1 MNFQNKREAYV
12 MDNKHQNHT
21 KSESQD
27 NPLATNLES
36 NIQQHPNGKE
46 KNHRLP
52 FSIVLNIPNG
62 FQIQKEKNP
71 KVMYDLNHLSM
82 IKETCKK
89 SIDVDNCGYVD
100 VDLHALKIKGCLSFL
115 LNLYIEPIHDGKIYK
130 KNSKDDSIALSYKET
145 LHVDHVVKYSVGKL
159 PYYVIDDEH
168 VQIRHLEIQIFD
180 ENCNMVKISGE
191 FYFEYE

>member
-1 MNFQNKREAYV
+1 
-12 MDNKHQNHT
+12 MDSKYQDHT
-21 KSESQD
+21 QGELQG
-27 NPLATNLES
+27 NPLASNIES
-36 NIQQHPNGKE
+36 NLHKDPNVKE

-52 FSIVLNIPNG
+52 FSIVLNIPKG
-62 FQIQKEKNP
+62 FRIQKETNP
-71 KVMYDLNHLSM
+71 KLMYDLSHISM

-89 SIDVDNCGYVD
+89 SIEVDHCGYVD

-115 LNLYIEPIHDGKIYK
+115 LNVYIEPIYENEICS
-130 KNSKDDSIALSYKET
+130 KNSRDGSIALSYQET
-145 LHVDHVVKYSVGKL
+145 LHVNHVVKYSVGRL

-180 ENCNMVKISGE
+180 KNLQMAKISGE